1 MQERLQKLIAATGF
15 CSRRKAEE
23 LIVEGRVQV
32 NGRFVKELGSKFE
45 PDVKISIDGKE
56 ISKKEDVTIAFYKPV
71 GYLSTNS
78 DPFGDETIFHLLPKK
93 FANLKIAGRL
103 DKNSQGLMILSSN
116 GELVNK
122 LTHPKYEH
130 TKTYEVAVK
139 GIMDDEHLSVL
150 KSGKMKLDDY
160 VLNPMNYEIYKHES
174 GKTWIRLKLSEGRK
188 RQIRRVMDYLGFPV
202 VYLCRTAIG
211 NLELKNLEK
220 GKFIELS
227 PEQIQLALS

>member
-1 MQERLQKLIAATGF
+1 MEERLQKLIAATGF

-23 LIVEGRVQV
+23 LIEQGIVQV
-32 NGRFVKELGSKFE
+32 NGITIKELGSKF
-45 PDVKISIDGKE
+45 DAGVKITIDGKE
-56 ISKKEDVTIAFYKPV
+56 ISKKDDVTIAFYKPV

-78 DPFGDETIFHLLPKK
+78 DPFGDETVFHLLPKK

-116 GELVNK
+116 GELINK
-122 LTHPKYEH
+122 LTHPKFEH
-130 TKTYEVAVK
+130 IKTYEVAVK
-139 GIMDDEHLSVL
+139 GELNEDHLEVL

-160 VLNPMNYEIYKHES
+160 ILNPMNYEIYKHDS

-202 VYLCRTAIG
+202 LYLCRTAIG
-211 NLELKNLEK
+211 KLELGNLER
-220 GKFIELS
+220 GKFIELT